1 MRQPRLLRL
10 PRNSSE
16 QALHFNQAPVPIT
29 VAPDFVGIAQGVD
42 DHAAALNIGIHRRM
56 RVSGKPVGKAG
67 QIDIVD
73 EIGIERRFGKL
84 RGGACS
90 IRRKVG
96 QDDGVGRAA
105 KLPYPCPFFAV
116 QADIALGRDAPLVW
130 AVGQVIKNIGKIGYG
145 NLRQMAVLLKLFG
158 ADLVLPE
165 VAEQRAADKGPT
177 VDLHGFARAQIRFV
191 AQLQAYIA
199 HVFMIIIVV
208 TQHKDIAL
216 ARLVADCL
224 KLLHGGQT
232 VTEIAGVGN
241 HIGFGMKGIGAAVGV
256 GKELDFHGDA
266 FSGSPNGIWE
276 TICLYCIIPVPNH
289 SDELLPVLTLI
300 IHNIRKPSYVG
311 SPHRPTQLHL
321 RYPSGMAVR

>member
-1 MRQPRLLRL
+1 MP
-10 PRNSSE
+10 N
-16 QALHFNQAPVPIT
+16 
-29 VAPDFVGIAQGVD
+29 FVGITQRID

-84 RGGACS
+84 RGGAGC
-90 IRRKVG
+90 IRREVG

-105 KLPYPCPFFAV
+105 KPLYPRPFFV
-116 QADIALGRDAPLVW
+116 IQVDIVFRRDAPLVL
-130 AVGQVIKNIGKIGYG
+130 AVGQVIKNIGEIGHG
-145 NLRQMAVLLKLFG
+145 NLCQMAVLLKLFG

-191 AQLQAYIA
+191 AQLQAHIA
-199 HVFMIIIVV
+199 HVFMIIIVIAK
-208 TQHKDIAL
+208 HKNIGL
-216 ARLVADCL
+216 ARLVAGCL
-224 KLLHGGQT
+224 ELPHGGQA

-256 GKELDFHGDA
+256 RKELYFHIDMVSGRLQREMGN
-266 FSGSPNGIWE
+266 GSPV
-276 TICLYCIIPVPNH
+276 LYH
-289 SDELLPVLTLI
+289 SI
-300 IHNIRKPSYVG
+300 
-311 SPHRPTQLHL
+311 
-321 RYPSGMAVR
+321 